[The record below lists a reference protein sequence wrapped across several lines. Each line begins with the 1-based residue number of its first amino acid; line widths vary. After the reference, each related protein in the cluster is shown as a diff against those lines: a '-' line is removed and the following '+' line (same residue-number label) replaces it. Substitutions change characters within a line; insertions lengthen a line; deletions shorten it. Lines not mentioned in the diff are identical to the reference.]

1 MLAGF
6 DYTEEA
12 VQKKIIQKIVKE
24 MGKPVIICYIVGF
37 NRYKNV
43 IMDELGKE
51 LPVFP
56 SLISGVKALS
66 KLCQYS
72 MFKNKKSA

>member
-12 VQKKIIQKIVKE
+12 VQKKNIQKIVKE

-43 IMDELGKE
+43 IMNELGKE

-66 KLCQYS
+66 KLCQYG